1 MSNTILETCTNLINN
16 AKNIVVLT
24 GAGIST
30 ESGIKDF
37 RSSQGL
43 YQLAPEYVLSLDYF
57 YQHPNTFTTF
67 HLIIFIIQKQIQM
80 RDIKY

>member
-1 MSNTILETCTNLINN
+1 MNEQTKICAELIQN

-37 RSSQGL
+37 RSRTGI
-43 YQLAPEYVLSLDYF
+43 YQMAPGNDSVD
-57 YQHPNTFTTF
+57 
-67 HLIIFIIQKQIQM
+67 
-80 RDIKY
+80 